1 MDGNGKEQLA
11 VKILT
16 VLANL
21 YADQMGVKVDFT
33 IKTVDAKERKPMYEK
48 V

>member
-21 YADQMGVKVDFT
+21 YADQMGVKVEFT
-33 IKTVDAKERKPMYEK
+33 IRGTELDDSGRTK
-48 V
+48 